1 MKKITY
7 IINSFEIGGTE
18 KQLLELINLI
28 KNKYEISI
36 FSFSDGT
43 LYNDFLK
50 LKINI
55 KVNKIFGFGLLS
67 LIFFLIKNKT
77 DIYHFFLPKSYILGG
92 VLTFFSKK
100 KKIMSR
106 RSLNNYHKKY
116 FYISVLFE
124 KILHKKMDLILVN
137 SSAIKKE
144 LVNDENVNKS
154 KIKIIP
160 NFNLLK
166 KKKIVRDY
174 KLSIKKTIIFGF
186 VANFIPYKGH
196 MKLIKLC
203 SKLDVKKSWKLM
215 LIGFSENKH
224 GKKIKELIKGLGLQK
239 KIKILKSTKNIDFFY
254 KRLDFSVCAS
264 SEEGSSNF
272 LLESISCGLPII
284 AFDVGGNRDFFSNNG
299 FLIPQNNEEKFKK
312 SLEFLI
318 NSKSLKIYKENSI
331 KLSKKKFDNKMSLK
345 KYLKVYNIFFK

>member
-43 LYNDFLK
+43 LHNDFLK

-116 FYISVLFE
+116 FY
-124 KILHKKMDLILVN
+124 
-137 SSAIKKE
+137 
-144 LVNDENVNKS
+144 
-154 KIKIIP
+154 
-160 NFNLLK
+160 
-166 KKKIVRDY
+166 
-174 KLSIKKTIIFGF
+174 
-186 VANFIPYKGH
+186 FI
-196 MKLIKLC
+196 
-203 SKLDVKKSWKLM
+203 
-215 LIGFSENKH
+215 
-224 GKKIKELIKGLGLQK
+224 
-239 KIKILKSTKNIDFFY
+239 
-254 KRLDFSVCAS
+254 
-264 SEEGSSNF
+264 
-272 LLESISCGLPII
+272 
-284 AFDVGGNRDFFSNNG
+284 
-299 FLIPQNNEEKFKK
+299 
-312 SLEFLI
+312 
-318 NSKSLKIYKENSI
+318 
-331 KLSKKKFDNKMSLK
+331 
-345 KYLKVYNIFFK
+345 